1 MFMIFDLLDS
11 DSEETEEEVVEQTV
25 EEIEDTV
32 IATKDTLRSK
42 AGTKSKVWQFLG

>member
-1 MFMIFDLLDS
+1 MDLLDS

-25 EEIEDTV
+25 EEIENTT
-32 IATKDTLRSK
+32 IATKDSLRSK